1 MNEVEKF
8 EIVESLY
15 SRLESH
21 RREYDE
27 LLKSWDD
34 EVASVARERIR
45 EIGEFIGWPA
55 DDDTLGSVVLETV
68 DGRSY
73 LRARSTTVGGS
84 DGGDYWLPLDWWAKD
99 TVKWSWFLSSLR
111 SDRKHAKQVLRIVQD
126 GPVNV
131 ESLVDKLVARIRE
144 HARVS
149 GDPRQA
155 LLSAL
160 DLFASD

>member
-8 EIVESLY
+8 EAVDSLY
-15 SRLESH
+15 GKVISSQQAHDEAL
-21 RREYDE
+21 REWEQD
-27 LLKSWDD
+27 
-34 EVASVARERIR
+34 VASLARERIR

-160 DLFASD
+160 DLFPSD